1 MSSEAVY
8 YNEERKKL
16 LLGKSVAVLG
26 YGSQGRAQALNLRD
40 SGLDVRVANRGDEY
54 CEKALSD
61 GFKIHKFE
69 DAVDG
74 ADLVLMLIPEHAQPE
89 IYNLIEA
96 RLKSGVMLVVSHG
109 FSLHF
114 ETVIP
119 KPNMDVAILAPRM
132 PGKPIRESYLEGT
145 GIPAFYGVINNA
157 SGNCEDKVLSLADN
171 LGYTKKGVIVTS
183 LKEETEVDL
192 FIEQFLLPRLIH
204 LLEQSFNFLIQK
216 DVSPEVAHMEV
227 FSSGE
232 LADLL
237 KIASKE
243 GLYEAWTNHASPTC
257 RYGILKGI
265 ERCEQR
271 TDYTEEMERV
281 LSDIRNG
288 NFVDK
293 LKEEYEVNLENL
305 TKFDTANDKKPI
317 SKTQLSI
324 RKLFT

>member
-1 MSSEAVY
+1 MLH
-8 YNEERKKL
+8 L
-16 LLGKSVAVLG
+16 L
-26 YGSQGRAQALNLRD
+26 R
-40 SGLDVRVANRGDEY
+40 
-54 CEKALSD
+54 
-61 GFKIHKFE
+61 
-69 DAVDG
+69 
-74 ADLVLMLIPEHAQPE
+74 
-89 IYNLIEA
+89 
-96 RLKSGVMLVVSHG
+96 
-109 FSLHF
+109 
-114 ETVIP
+114 
-119 KPNMDVAILAPRM
+119 
-132 PGKPIRESYLEGT
+132 
-145 GIPAFYGVINNA
+145 
-157 SGNCEDKVLSLADN
+157 
-171 LGYTKKGVIVTS
+171 
-183 LKEETEVDL
+183 EETEVDL

-204 LLEQSFNFLIQK
+204 LLEQSFNFLIRK

-305 TKFDTANDKKPI
+305 TKFDNANGKKPI

-324 RKLFT
+324 RKLFK